1 MKFSKWGKYVTT
13 KTSQTTLQK
22 QRYVLNMI
30 KNVSDKQT
38 VVLRNPHIYVKS
50 LHHDQL
56 NRQEKVEVKVPR
68 SVLVMIA

>member
-1 MKFSKWGKYVTT
+1 
-13 KTSQTTLQK
+13 
-22 QRYVLNMI
+22 MI

-38 VVLRNPHIYVKS
+38 VVLRNPYIYVKS

-68 SVLVMIA
+68 SFLVMIA

>member
-1 MKFSKWGKYVTT
+1 
-13 KTSQTTLQK
+13 
-22 QRYVLNMI
+22 MI

-50 LHHDQL
+50 LHNDQL

-68 SVLVMIA
+68 SFLVMIA